1 MNIRRKMISESLQNE
16 LLSTRLKSQKV
27 EAEQA
32 RLIQYIL
39 TGIIILLMAILT
51 GGYLWWRNHRRRLRQ
66 LFDLLIS
73 HHAAWLLIHDPLPL
87 ISRPQIKLPDH
98 SEANT
103 EVTTKADNLLYQR
116 ILSVMK
122 EQKPFLNPNL
132 DLVTLSRLVGTNRT
146 QLSTTLNRQTGMNF
160 SRWLAEYRVHHLL
173 SLVALHPDSD
183 ITALASESGFTSRTS
198 FFRQFRQVT
207 GLTPNQYK
215 NVRKETGK

>member
-1 MNIRRKMISESLQNE
+1 MLSECYYTTGNQSEAIQQANRADSLQSHYAQEQMNIRRKMISESLQNE
-16 LLSTRLKSQKV
+16 LLSTRLKSQKM

-98 SEANT
+98 S
-103 EVTTKADNLLYQR
+103 
-116 ILSVMK
+116 
-122 EQKPFLNPNL
+122 
-132 DLVTLSRLVGTNRT
+132 
-146 QLSTTLNRQTGMNF
+146 TLNRQTGMNF

-173 SLVALHPDSD
+173 SLVALRPDSD

-207 GLTPNQYK
+207 GLTPNQYR

>member
-1 MNIRRKMISESLQNE
+1 
-16 LLSTRLKSQKV
+16 
-27 EAEQA
+27 
-32 RLIQYIL
+32 
-39 TGIIILLMAILT
+39 
-51 GGYLWWRNHRRRLRQ
+51 
-66 LFDLLIS
+66 
-73 HHAAWLLIHDPLPL
+73 
-87 ISRPQIKLPDH
+87 
-98 SEANT
+98 
-103 EVTTKADNLLYQR
+103 
-116 ILSVMK
+116 MK

-146 QLSTTLNRQTGMNF
+146 QLSTILNRQTGMNF